1 MSKFLNLN
9 FRDLVKGAVIAAL
22 AVIVAAL
29 SASLE
34 AGSLPT
40 IEQWKG
46 IGWSG
51 LMAFAAYLLK
61 NLFTNSND
69 ELLQPEKPY
78 AEID

>member
-1 MSKFLNLN
+1 MSNLFSLNL
-9 FRDLVKGAVIAAL
+9 RDLVKGAVVAAL
-22 AVIVAAL
+22 AVIAA
-29 SASLE
+29 AVTTSLE
-34 AGSLPT
+34 AGALPT

-69 ELLQPEKPY
+69 EILKPEGK
-78 AEID
+78 